1 MEQDAIIAVRG
12 LTAAYGDEVILKDI
26 SFEVKR
32 GEVFVILGGSGCGK
46 STLLKHLIG
55 LYPLA
60 SGEVLIDGENLATA
74 AGRRQAEN
82 FAAFRR
88 CVSERSAFRIDDI
101 ERERQFAHRGVH
113 PAAGRRRAMSFPG

>member
-1 MEQDAIIAVRG
+1 MRG

-55 LYPLA
+55 CFPSA

-74 AGRRQAEN
+74 ETRRGSEFCVASAWHIRAERFSGR
-82 FAAFRR
+82 
-88 CVSERSAFRIDDI
+88 
-101 ERERQFAHRGVH
+101 
-113 PAAGRRRAMSFPG
+113 